1 MDAWVCSVHCAATAL
16 FERARGRE
24 HAVRLLLDEIRRLD
38 AHADM
43 ACSRALDMPLLCI
56 PKSTG
61 LKRVYTYEYIVCRTR
76 R

>member
-1 MDAWVCSVHCAATAL
+1 MDAWVCSVHCAAAAL

-43 ACSRALDMPLLCI
+43 ARRPLPSRPLQSLI
-56 PKSTG
+56 DQQT
-61 LKRVYTYEYIVCRTR
+61 
-76 R
+76 